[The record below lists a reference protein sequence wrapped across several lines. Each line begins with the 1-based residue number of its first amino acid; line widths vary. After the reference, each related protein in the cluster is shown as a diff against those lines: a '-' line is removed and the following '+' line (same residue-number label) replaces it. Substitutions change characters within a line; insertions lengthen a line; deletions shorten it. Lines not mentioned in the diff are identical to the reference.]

1 MILWKV
7 ANDGLEHFFCGN
19 LGKGM
24 CPFAVN
30 EALNE
35 GNVAD
40 RDKFVEVLRG
50 RDYDFVLRV
59 FVSHS
64 IDRLTDQEVIEKIP
78 VSYRAC
84 IARDAIAGVAWQ
96 VLCEMNE
103 STEEVNLDEL
113 GRIAFELPIDEE

>member
-1 MILWKV
+1 MESCERWFGVL
-7 ANDGLEHFFCGN
+7 FCGN

-30 EALNE
+30 EALNG
-35 GNVAD
+35 GNVSD
-40 RDKFVEVLRG
+40 RDKFVEALRG

-59 FVSHS
+59 FVYHS
-64 IDRLTDQEVIEKIP
+64 IDRLTDKEVLEKIP
-78 VSYRAC
+78 ISYREC
-84 IARDAIAGVAWQ
+84 VARDAIAGAAWQ

-113 GRIAFELPIDEE
+113 GRLAFDLTIDDDI

>member
-1 MILWKV
+1 
-7 ANDGLEHFFCGN
+7 
-19 LGKGM
+19 M

-35 GNVAD
+35 GNVED

-59 FVSHS
+59 FVIHS
-64 IDRLTDQEVIEKIP
+64 IDRLTDPEVLQRIP
-78 VSYRAC
+78 TSYREC
-84 IARDAIAGVAWQ
+84 IARDAIAGAAWQ

-113 GRIAFELPIDEE
+113 ARISFERPFEDEK